1 MKYKLLLF
9 DADETLFN
17 FEESE
22 KIAFSKTFSEF
33 NLEYN
38 ENNHL
43 KLYKKINGELWLK
56 LEKEEIELEE
66 LKKSRFKF
74 FFEELGIKID
84 YEKFNNLYMENLGNS
99 SILLD
104 DTLNLL
110 KEIDKKYKMAIITN
124 GFTNIQSNRIKKS
137 EIAHFFD
144 DIFISEEIGFSK
156 PESEIF
162 EYSVRKLGGFEKN
175 EILMIGDNLV
185 ADIMGGLN
193 FGVDTCWVNLKNK
206 ENNKGI
212 VPKYEINNLLELL
225 EILN

>member
-22 KIAFSKTFSEF
+22 KFAFSKTFLEF

-38 ENNHL
+38 ENKHL

-84 YEKFNNLYMENLGNS
+84 YEKFNNSYMENLGNS

-104 DTLNLL
+104 DTLSLL
-110 KEIDKKYKMAIITN
+110 GEIDKKYKMAIITN

-137 EIAHFFD
+137 EIAYFFD

-156 PESEIF
+156 PEPEIF
-162 EYSVRKLGGFEKN
+162 EYSVKKLGDFEKN

-185 ADIMGGLN
+185 ADIMGGIN

-206 ENNKGI
+206 ENNKEI

-225 EILN
+225 EVLN

>member
-110 KEIDKKYKMAIITN
+110 REIDKKYKMAIITN
-124 GFTNIQSNRIKKS
+124 GFTN
-137 EIAHFFD
+137 
-144 DIFISEEIGFSK
+144 
-156 PESEIF
+156 
-162 EYSVRKLGGFEKN
+162 V
-175 EILMIGDNLV
+175 
-185 ADIMGGLN
+185 
-193 FGVDTCWVNLKNK
+193 C
-206 ENNKGI
+206 
-212 VPKYEINNLLELL
+212 
-225 EILN
+225 